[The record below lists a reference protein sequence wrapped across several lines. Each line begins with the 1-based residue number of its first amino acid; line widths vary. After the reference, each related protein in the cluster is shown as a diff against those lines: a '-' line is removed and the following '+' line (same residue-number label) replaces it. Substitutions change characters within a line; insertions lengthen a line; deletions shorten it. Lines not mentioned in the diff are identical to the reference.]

1 MSIRRTEVFDFLR
14 AAAPACALIA
24 IVAGGLWVA
33 RALNDESEG
42 DLDKYFL
49 RDVAAVQAMGLQ
61 VYWLGTEFT
70 VEDVVFRGPY
80 GFEFGPEVE
89 GAGIEM
95 TYVASLDRSSIDFD
109 LDVLSRDVWNLTK
122 EHVLN
127 PGLPGVTRETVMVRQ
142 QEGQLI
148 SVPLG
153 TRPVNTLWLVLDLG
167 DVVVLATA
175 GAGGAVSPG
184 GPDYNPF
191 INNPDLL
198 IQVMEDLRPYPQ

>member
-1 MSIRRTEVFDFLR
+1 V
-14 AAAPACALIA
+14 CALIA
-24 IVAGGLWVA
+24 IVAGGLWVV

-49 RDVAAVQAMGLQ
+49 RDVAKVEAMGLP

-70 VEDVVFRGPY
+70 VDDLVFRGPY
-80 GFEFGPEVE
+80 GADFGNEVE
-89 GAGIEM
+89 GGMNMHYLA
-95 TYVASLDRSSIDFD
+95 SIDGGNTGLD
-109 LDVLSRDVWNLTK
+109 LTVYSRDAWAATAEK
-122 EHVLN
+122 VLN
-127 PGLPGVTRETVMVRQ
+127 PGLPGVTRKTVTVS
-142 QEGQLI
+142 GQDAQVV

-198 IQVMEDLRPYPQ
+198 VQVMEDLRLYPQ

>member
-1 MSIRRTEVFDFLR
+1 MSRHNLHAFAWLK
-14 AAAPACALIA
+14 AAAPLFALT
-24 IVAGGLWVA
+24 VLAGA
-33 RALNDESEG
+33 ALSTSCDPDEQSDG
-42 DLDKYFL
+42 LDKYFL
-49 RDVAAVQAMGLQ
+49 RDVAAVQAMGLN

-70 VEDVVFRGPY
+70 VDGVVFRGPY

-95 TYVASLDRSSIDFD
+95 TYVASLDGGNIDFD
-109 LDVLSRDVWNLTK
+109 LDVLSRDVWDLTK
-122 EHVLN
+122 EDVLN
-127 PGLPGVTRETVMVRQ
+127 PGLPGVTRETVSVGER
-142 QEGQLI
+142 EGQLI

-175 GAGGAVSPG
+175 GAGGPVYPG

-198 IQVMEDLRPYPQ
+198 IQAMQDLRPYPE